1 MDDSIKHVEIN
12 GRKFCVVR
20 MSAFDAIHFNLRV
33 AEILAKHGISQVE
46 SILSMSSK
54 IFGVLNREDH
64 DELLF
69 TLLAKSR
76 AQLVD
81 NGEFLDSWDA
91 VNTNFTAT
99 NIADVYLVALEC
111 LKLSILPVT
120 AGLKKKYWSGHSGN
134 DAGSHAATVQRL
146 AENLDRTVRTEL
158 VIWRVIESGLISFSD
173 IVSGRA
179 SFDSI
184 MRASAVIQFD
194 NAVQH
199 ALNKVKK

>member
-12 GRKFCVVR
+12 GQKYCIIR
-20 MSAFDAIHFNLRV
+20 MSAFDAVHFNLRV

-54 IFGVLNREDH
+54 IFGMLNREDH

-69 TLLAKSR
+69 TLLSKSR

-91 VNTNFTAT
+91 VNTNFTAA

-120 AGLKKKYWSGHSGN
+120 VGLKKNTGL
-134 DAGSHAATVQRL
+134 DTAATMQGAMRQL
-146 AENLDRTVRTEL
+146 FNALLKTLTEPSAQSSS
-158 VIWRVIESGLISFSD
+158 SGE
-173 IVSGRA
+173 
-179 SFDSI
+179 
-184 MRASAVIQFD
+184 
-194 NAVQH
+194 
-199 ALNKVKK
+199 

>member
-12 GRKFCVVR
+12 GKKYCIIR
-20 MSAFDAIHFNLRV
+20 MSAFDAVHFNLRV

-54 IFGVLNREDH
+54 IFGMLNREDH

-69 TLLAKSR
+69 TLLSKSR

-81 NGEFLDSWDA
+81 SGEFLDSWDA
-91 VNTNFTAT
+91 VNTNFTAA

-120 AGLKKKYWSGHSGN
+120 AGLKKNIGL
-134 DAGSHAATVQRL
+134 DTAATMQGAMRQL
-146 AENLDRTVRTEL
+146 FNALLKTLTEPSAQNSS
-158 VIWRVIESGLISFSD
+158 SGE
-173 IVSGRA
+173 
-179 SFDSI
+179 
-184 MRASAVIQFD
+184 
-194 NAVQH
+194 
-199 ALNKVKK
+199 

>member
-12 GRKFCVVR
+12 GKKYCIIR

-54 IFGVLNREDH
+54 IFGMLNREDH

-69 TLLAKSR
+69 TLLSKSR

-91 VNTNFTAT
+91 VNTNFTAA

-120 AGLKKKYWSGHSGN
+120 AGLKKNIGL
-134 DAGSHAATVQRL
+134 DTAATMQGAMLQLFNALLKTLTEPSVQ
-146 AENLDRTVRTEL
+146 NSS
-158 VIWRVIESGLISFSD
+158 SGE
-173 IVSGRA
+173 
-179 SFDSI
+179 
-184 MRASAVIQFD
+184 
-194 NAVQH
+194 
-199 ALNKVKK
+199 

>member
-12 GRKFCVVR
+12 GKKYCIIR

-54 IFGVLNREDH
+54 IFGMLNREYH

-69 TLLAKSR
+69 TLLSKSR

-91 VNTNFTAT
+91 VNTNFTAA

-120 AGLKKKYWSGHSGN
+120 AGLKKNIGL
-134 DAGSHAATVQRL
+134 DTAATMQGAMRQL
-146 AENLDRTVRTEL
+146 FNALLKTLTEPSAQNSS
-158 VIWRVIESGLISFSD
+158 SGE
-173 IVSGRA
+173 
-179 SFDSI
+179 
-184 MRASAVIQFD
+184 
-194 NAVQH
+194 
-199 ALNKVKK
+199 

>member
-12 GRKFCVVR
+12 GQKYCIIR
-20 MSAFDAIHFNLRV
+20 MNAFDAVHFNLRV

-54 IFGVLNREDH
+54 IFGMLNREDH

-69 TLLAKSR
+69 TLLSKSR

-91 VNTNFTAT
+91 VNTNFTAA

-120 AGLKKKYWSGHSGN
+120 AGLKKNIGL
-134 DAGSHAATVQRL
+134 DTAATMQGAMRQL
-146 AENLDRTVRTEL
+146 FNALLKTLTEPSAQSSS
-158 VIWRVIESGLISFSD
+158 SGE
-173 IVSGRA
+173 
-179 SFDSI
+179 
-184 MRASAVIQFD
+184 
-194 NAVQH
+194 
-199 ALNKVKK
+199 

>member
-12 GRKFCVVR
+12 GKKYCIIR
-20 MSAFDAIHFNLRV
+20 MSAFDAIHFNLCV

-54 IFGVLNREDH
+54 IFGMLNREDH

-69 TLLAKSR
+69 TLLSKSR

-91 VNTNFTAT
+91 VNTNFTAA

-120 AGLKKKYWSGHSGN
+120 AGLKKNIGL
-134 DAGSHAATVQRL
+134 DTAATMQGAMRQL
-146 AENLDRTVRTEL
+146 FNALLKTLTEPSAQNSS
-158 VIWRVIESGLISFSD
+158 SGE
-173 IVSGRA
+173 
-179 SFDSI
+179 
-184 MRASAVIQFD
+184 
-194 NAVQH
+194 
-199 ALNKVKK
+199 

>member
-1 MDDSIKHVEIN
+1 MDDSIKHIEIN
-12 GRKFCVVR
+12 GQKYCIIR
-20 MSAFDAIHFNLRV
+20 MSAFDAVHFNLRV

-54 IFGVLNREDH
+54 IFGMLNREDH

-69 TLLAKSR
+69 TLLSKSR

-91 VNTNFTAT
+91 VNTNFTAA

-120 AGLKKKYWSGHSGN
+120 AGLKKNIGL
-134 DAGSHAATVQRL
+134 DTAATMQGAMRQL
-146 AENLDRTVRTEL
+146 FNALLKTLTEPSAQSSS
-158 VIWRVIESGLISFSD
+158 SGE
-173 IVSGRA
+173 
-179 SFDSI
+179 
-184 MRASAVIQFD
+184 
-194 NAVQH
+194 
-199 ALNKVKK
+199 

>member
-12 GRKFCVVR
+12 GKKYCIIR

-33 AEILAKHGISQVE
+33 AEILAKHGVSQVE

-54 IFGVLNREDH
+54 IFGMLNREDH

-69 TLLAKSR
+69 TLLSKSR

-91 VNTNFTAT
+91 VNTNFTAA

-120 AGLKKKYWSGHSGN
+120 AGLKKNIGL
-134 DAGSHAATVQRL
+134 DTAATMQGAMRQL
-146 AENLDRTVRTEL
+146 FNALLKTLTEPSAQNSS
-158 VIWRVIESGLISFSD
+158 SGE
-173 IVSGRA
+173 
-179 SFDSI
+179 
-184 MRASAVIQFD
+184 
-194 NAVQH
+194 
-199 ALNKVKK
+199 

>member
-12 GRKFCVVR
+12 GKKYCIIR

-54 IFGVLNREDH
+54 IFGMLNREDH

-69 TLLAKSR
+69 TLLSKSH

-91 VNTNFTAT
+91 VNTNFTAA

-120 AGLKKKYWSGHSGN
+120 AGLKKNIGL
-134 DAGSHAATVQRL
+134 DTAATMQGAMRQLFNALLKTLTEPSVQ
-146 AENLDRTVRTEL
+146 NSS
-158 VIWRVIESGLISFSD
+158 SGE
-173 IVSGRA
+173 
-179 SFDSI
+179 
-184 MRASAVIQFD
+184 
-194 NAVQH
+194 
-199 ALNKVKK
+199 

>member
-12 GRKFCVVR
+12 GQKYCIIR
-20 MSAFDAIHFNLRV
+20 MSAFDAVHFNLRV

-54 IFGVLNREDH
+54 IFGMLNREDH

-69 TLLAKSR
+69 TLLSKSR

-91 VNTNFTAT
+91 VNTNFTAA

-120 AGLKKKYWSGHSGN
+120 AGLKKNIGL
-134 DAGSHAATVQRL
+134 DTAATMQGAMRQL
-146 AENLDRTVRTEL
+146 FNALLKALTEPSAQNSS
-158 VIWRVIESGLISFSD
+158 SGE
-173 IVSGRA
+173 
-179 SFDSI
+179 
-184 MRASAVIQFD
+184 
-194 NAVQH
+194 
-199 ALNKVKK
+199 

>member
-12 GRKFCVVR
+12 GKKYCIIR

-54 IFGVLNREDH
+54 IFGMLNREDH

-69 TLLAKSR
+69 TLLSKSR
-76 AQLVD
+76 TQLVD

-91 VNTNFTAT
+91 VNTNFTAA

-120 AGLKKKYWSGHSGN
+120 AGLKKNIGL
-134 DAGSHAATVQRL
+134 DTAATMQGAMRQL
-146 AENLDRTVRTEL
+146 FNALLKTLTEPSAQNSS
-158 VIWRVIESGLISFSD
+158 SGE
-173 IVSGRA
+173 
-179 SFDSI
+179 
-184 MRASAVIQFD
+184 
-194 NAVQH
+194 
-199 ALNKVKK
+199 

>member
-12 GRKFCVVR
+12 GKKYCIIR
-20 MSAFDAIHFNLRV
+20 MSAFDAVHFNLRV
-33 AEILAKHGISQVE
+33 AEILAKHGINQVE

-54 IFGVLNREDH
+54 IFGMLNREDH

-69 TLLAKSR
+69 TLLSKSR

-91 VNTNFTAT
+91 VNTNFTAA

-120 AGLKKKYWSGHSGN
+120 AGLKKNIGL
-134 DAGSHAATVQRL
+134 DTAATMQGAMRQL
-146 AENLDRTVRTEL
+146 FNALLKTLTEPSAQSSS
-158 VIWRVIESGLISFSD
+158 SGE
-173 IVSGRA
+173 
-179 SFDSI
+179 
-184 MRASAVIQFD
+184 
-194 NAVQH
+194 
-199 ALNKVKK
+199 

>member
-12 GRKFCVVR
+12 GKKYCIIR

-54 IFGVLNREDH
+54 IFGMLNREDH
-64 DELLF
+64 DEFLF
-69 TLLAKSR
+69 TLLSKSR

-91 VNTNFTAT
+91 VNTNFTAA

-120 AGLKKKYWSGHSGN
+120 AGLKKNIGL
-134 DAGSHAATVQRL
+134 DTAATMQGAMRQL
-146 AENLDRTVRTEL
+146 FNALLKTLTEPSAQNSS
-158 VIWRVIESGLISFSD
+158 SGE
-173 IVSGRA
+173 
-179 SFDSI
+179 
-184 MRASAVIQFD
+184 
-194 NAVQH
+194 
-199 ALNKVKK
+199 

>member
-1 MDDSIKHVEIN
+1 
-12 GRKFCVVR
+12 

-120 AGLKKKYWSGHSGN
+120 AGLKKILVWTQQERCREPCGN
-134 DAGSHAATVQRL
+134 C
-146 AENLDRTVRTEL
+146 
-158 VIWRVIESGLISFSD
+158 
-173 IVSGRA
+173 
-179 SFDSI
+179 
-184 MRASAVIQFD
+184 SAPC
-194 NAVQH
+194 
-199 ALNKVKK
+199 

>member
-12 GRKFCVVR
+12 GKKYCIIR

-54 IFGVLNREDH
+54 IFGMLNREDH

-69 TLLAKSR
+69 TLLSKSR

-81 NGEFLDSWDA
+81 NGEFLDSWGA
-91 VNTNFTAT
+91 VNTNFTAA

-120 AGLKKKYWSGHSGN
+120 AGLKKNIGL
-134 DAGSHAATVQRL
+134 DTAATMQGAMRQL
-146 AENLDRTVRTEL
+146 FNALLKTLTEPSAQSSS
-158 VIWRVIESGLISFSD
+158 SGE
-173 IVSGRA
+173 
-179 SFDSI
+179 
-184 MRASAVIQFD
+184 
-194 NAVQH
+194 
-199 ALNKVKK
+199 

>member
-12 GRKFCVVR
+12 GRKFCVIR

-69 TLLAKSR
+69 TLLTKSR

-120 AGLKKKYWSGHSGN
+120 AGLKKNIGLDTAGTMQGAMRQLFSALLKTLTEPSAQNSSSG
-134 DAGSHAATVQRL
+134 
-146 AENLDRTVRTEL
+146 E
-158 VIWRVIESGLISFSD
+158 
-173 IVSGRA
+173 
-179 SFDSI
+179 
-184 MRASAVIQFD
+184 
-194 NAVQH
+194 
-199 ALNKVKK
+199 

>member
-12 GRKFCVVR
+12 GKKYCIIR

-54 IFGVLNREDH
+54 IFGMLNREDH

-69 TLLAKSR
+69 TLLSKSR
-76 AQLVD
+76 AQLVY

-91 VNTNFTAT
+91 VNTNFTAA

-120 AGLKKKYWSGHSGN
+120 AGLKKNIGL
-134 DAGSHAATVQRL
+134 DTAATMQGAMRQLFNALLKTLTEPSVQ
-146 AENLDRTVRTEL
+146 NSS
-158 VIWRVIESGLISFSD
+158 SGE
-173 IVSGRA
+173 
-179 SFDSI
+179 
-184 MRASAVIQFD
+184 
-194 NAVQH
+194 
-199 ALNKVKK
+199 

>member
-12 GRKFCVVR
+12 GKKYCIIR

-54 IFGVLNREDH
+54 IFGMLNREDH

-69 TLLAKSR
+69 TLLSKSR

-91 VNTNFTAT
+91 VNTNFTAA

-120 AGLKKKYWSGHSGN
+120 AGLKKNIGL
-134 DAGSHAATVQRL
+134 DTAATMQGAMRQL
-146 AENLDRTVRTEL
+146 FNALLKTLTEP
-158 VIWRVIESGLISFSD
+158 
-173 IVSGRA
+173 
-179 SFDSI
+179 
-184 MRASAVIQFD
+184 SAQ
-194 NAVQH
+194 N
-199 ALNKVKK
+199 

>member
-12 GRKFCVVR
+12 GQKYCIIR

-54 IFGVLNREDH
+54 IFGMLNREDH

-69 TLLAKSR
+69 TLLSKSR

-91 VNTNFTAT
+91 VNTNFTAA

-120 AGLKKKYWSGHSGN
+120 AGLKKNIGL
-134 DAGSHAATVQRL
+134 DTAATMQGAMRQL
-146 AENLDRTVRTEL
+146 FNALLKTLTEPSAQSSS
-158 VIWRVIESGLISFSD
+158 SGE
-173 IVSGRA
+173 
-179 SFDSI
+179 
-184 MRASAVIQFD
+184 
-194 NAVQH
+194 
-199 ALNKVKK
+199 

>member
-91 VNTNFTAT
+91 VNTNFTAA

-120 AGLKKKYWSGHSGN
+120 AGLKKNIGLDTAGTRQGAMRQLFSALLKTLTEPSAQNLSSG
-134 DAGSHAATVQRL
+134 
-146 AENLDRTVRTEL
+146 E
-158 VIWRVIESGLISFSD
+158 
-173 IVSGRA
+173 
-179 SFDSI
+179 
-184 MRASAVIQFD
+184 
-194 NAVQH
+194 
-199 ALNKVKK
+199 

>member
-12 GRKFCVVR
+12 GKKYCIIR

-54 IFGVLNREDH
+54 IFGMLNREDH

-69 TLLAKSR
+69 TLLSKSR

-91 VNTNFTAT
+91 VNTNFTAA

-120 AGLKKKYWSGHSGN
+120 AGLKKNIGL
-134 DAGSHAATVQRL
+134 DTAATMQGTMRQL
-146 AENLDRTVRTEL
+146 FNALLKTLTEPSAQNSS
-158 VIWRVIESGLISFSD
+158 SGE
-173 IVSGRA
+173 
-179 SFDSI
+179 
-184 MRASAVIQFD
+184 
-194 NAVQH
+194 
-199 ALNKVKK
+199 

>member
-12 GRKFCVVR
+12 GKKYCIIR

-54 IFGVLNREDH
+54 IFGMLNREDH

-69 TLLAKSR
+69 TLLSKSR

-91 VNTNFTAT
+91 VNTNFTAA

-120 AGLKKKYWSGHSGN
+120 AGLKKNIGLDTTATMQGAMRQLFNALLKTLTEPSAQNSSSG
-134 DAGSHAATVQRL
+134 
-146 AENLDRTVRTEL
+146 E
-158 VIWRVIESGLISFSD
+158 
-173 IVSGRA
+173 
-179 SFDSI
+179 
-184 MRASAVIQFD
+184 
-194 NAVQH
+194 
-199 ALNKVKK
+199 

>member
-12 GRKFCVVR
+12 GQKYCIIR
-20 MSAFDAIHFNLRV
+20 MSAFDAVHFNLRV

-54 IFGVLNREDH
+54 IFGMLNREDH

-69 TLLAKSR
+69 TLLSKSR

-91 VNTNFTAT
+91 VNTNFTAA

-120 AGLKKKYWSGHSGN
+120 AGLKKNIGLDTAAIMQGAMRQLFNALLKTLTEPSAQSSSSG
-134 DAGSHAATVQRL
+134 
-146 AENLDRTVRTEL
+146 E
-158 VIWRVIESGLISFSD
+158 
-173 IVSGRA
+173 
-179 SFDSI
+179 
-184 MRASAVIQFD
+184 
-194 NAVQH
+194 
-199 ALNKVKK
+199 

>member
-1 MDDSIKHVEIN
+1 
-12 GRKFCVVR
+12 
-20 MSAFDAIHFNLRV
+20 MSAFDAVHFNLRV

-54 IFGVLNREDH
+54 IFGMLNREDH

-69 TLLAKSR
+69 TLLSKSR

-91 VNTNFTAT
+91 VNTNFTAA

-120 AGLKKKYWSGHSGN
+120 AGLKKNTGL
-134 DAGSHAATVQRL
+134 DTAATMQGAMRQL
-146 AENLDRTVRTEL
+146 FNALLKTLTEPSAQSSS
-158 VIWRVIESGLISFSD
+158 SGE
-173 IVSGRA
+173 
-179 SFDSI
+179 
-184 MRASAVIQFD
+184 
-194 NAVQH
+194 
-199 ALNKVKK
+199 

>member
-69 TLLAKSR
+69 TLLTKSR

-120 AGLKKKYWSGHSGN
+120 AGLKKNIGLDTAGTMQGAMRQLFSALLKTLTEPSAQNSSSG
-134 DAGSHAATVQRL
+134 
-146 AENLDRTVRTEL
+146 E
-158 VIWRVIESGLISFSD
+158 
-173 IVSGRA
+173 
-179 SFDSI
+179 
-184 MRASAVIQFD
+184 
-194 NAVQH
+194 
-199 ALNKVKK
+199 

>member
-1 MDDSIKHVEIN
+1 
-12 GRKFCVVR
+12 
-20 MSAFDAIHFNLRV
+20 MSAFDAVHFNLRV

-54 IFGVLNREDH
+54 IFGMLNREDH

-69 TLLAKSR
+69 TLLSKSR

-91 VNTNFTAT
+91 VNTNFTAA

-120 AGLKKKYWSGHSGN
+120 AGLKKNIGL
-134 DAGSHAATVQRL
+134 DTAATMQGAMRQL
-146 AENLDRTVRTEL
+146 FNALLKILTEPSAQNSS
-158 VIWRVIESGLISFSD
+158 SGE
-173 IVSGRA
+173 
-179 SFDSI
+179 
-184 MRASAVIQFD
+184 
-194 NAVQH
+194 
-199 ALNKVKK
+199 

>member
-12 GRKFCVVR
+12 GKKYCIIR

-54 IFGVLNREDH
+54 IFGMLNREDH

-69 TLLAKSR
+69 TLLSKSR

-91 VNTNFTAT
+91 VNTNFTAA

-120 AGLKKKYWSGHSGN
+120 AGLKKNIGL
-134 DAGSHAATVQRL
+134 DTAATMQGAMRQLFNALLKTLTEPSVQNSL
-146 AENLDRTVRTEL
+146 
-158 VIWRVIESGLISFSD
+158 SGE
-173 IVSGRA
+173 
-179 SFDSI
+179 
-184 MRASAVIQFD
+184 
-194 NAVQH
+194 
-199 ALNKVKK
+199 

>member
-1 MDDSIKHVEIN
+1 
-12 GRKFCVVR
+12 
-20 MSAFDAIHFNLRV
+20 MSAFDAVHFNLRV

-54 IFGVLNREDH
+54 IFGMLNREDH

-69 TLLAKSR
+69 TLLSKSR

-91 VNTNFTAT
+91 VNTNFTAA

-120 AGLKKKYWSGHSGN
+120 AGLKKNIGL
-134 DAGSHAATVQRL
+134 DTAATMQGAMRQL
-146 AENLDRTVRTEL
+146 FNALLKTLSEPSAQSSS
-158 VIWRVIESGLISFSD
+158 SGE
-173 IVSGRA
+173 
-179 SFDSI
+179 
-184 MRASAVIQFD
+184 
-194 NAVQH
+194 
-199 ALNKVKK
+199 

>member
-12 GRKFCVVR
+12 GQKYCIIR
-20 MSAFDAIHFNLRV
+20 MSAFDAVHFNLRV

-54 IFGVLNREDH
+54 IFGMLNREDH

-69 TLLAKSR
+69 TLLSQSR

-81 NGEFLDSWDA
+81 SGAFLDSWDA
-91 VNTNFTAT
+91 VNTNFTAA

-120 AGLKKKYWSGHSGN
+120 AGLKKNIGL
-134 DAGSHAATVQRL
+134 DTAATMQGAMRQL
-146 AENLDRTVRTEL
+146 FNALLKTLTEPSSQSSS
-158 VIWRVIESGLISFSD
+158 SGE
-173 IVSGRA
+173 
-179 SFDSI
+179 
-184 MRASAVIQFD
+184 
-194 NAVQH
+194 
-199 ALNKVKK
+199 